1 MINKVDLAINK
12 AYIMLAMLESNNLE
26 HEISVLEKNT
36 EELIYAYNTLLARY
50 TSLKTDYSNLDRDQ
64 EIQRAKLA
72 TAKSKLTNLMNKLKS
87 IEENHE

>member
-36 EELIYAYNTLLARY
+36 EELIYAYNTLLAR
-50 TSLKTDYSNLDRDQ
+50 
-64 EIQRAKLA
+64 
-72 TAKSKLTNLMNKLKS
+72 
-87 IEENHE
+87 